1 MLLLVRPVAAGVTSL
16 CSSERSRGGTD
27 GGLHCCSLLACFLVE
42 EIREGRGPLACWL
55 AVGVEEQREMEKWR
69 MVLRLEL
76 LLVVLGMGEG
86 RGTVGLH
93 LSGEQGAGEREQQL
107 LLASRG
113 GGKTITEGR
122 ERPEMQLLCVHEYA
136 VHERDM

>member
-1 MLLLVRPVAAGVTSL
+1 MLLLVRPVAAGVTLL

-69 MVLRLEL
+69 MVLGLEL
-76 LLVVLGMGEG
+76 LLAVLGMGEG
-86 RGTVGLH
+86 RGTAGLH
-93 LSGEQGAGEREQQL
+93 LSGEQGAGEGEQL
-107 LLASRG
+107 LR
-113 GGKTITEGR
+113 
-122 ERPEMQLLCVHEYA
+122 VHEYA
-136 VHERDM
+136 VNERDV